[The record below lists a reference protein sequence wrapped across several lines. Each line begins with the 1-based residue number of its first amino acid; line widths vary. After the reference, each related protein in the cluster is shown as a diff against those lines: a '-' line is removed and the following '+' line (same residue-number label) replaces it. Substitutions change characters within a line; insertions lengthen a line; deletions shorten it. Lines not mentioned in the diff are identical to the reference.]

1 MSKKKAPPP
10 PLVVPILRPLPDS
23 IETDSIETKQSAT
36 SSSRP
41 HDRNKRKSQSLDT
54 SHSYSGFKS
63 GDLATTSSPLPSSP
77 SVSSKMSKVLRLAKK
92 RMVNYSYFERLHLGG
107 GGENRVHWMNMVR
120 IRRSDL
126 NKAYRRRGPTL
137 NRRGREYYSLGMS
150 VGAILASTKDA
161 NVMLDRIRQLLL
173 EYEFCYHSKG
183 SATQNIS
190 LMMATDRG
198 LFPVG
203 NLESQCL
210 SSTNS
215 SDTGSGPTPTLYK
228 QYTKPLYLMLE
239 TSQCPGQHV
248 DYMEIVLSLC
258 TVLRDM
264 YQRVMESA
272 EVISISDRRSNTLLN
287 IDGCLKKRVVN
298 PLSQDM
304 HNIAVDLLREQQN
317 DIATLFDS
325 DLLLPTMFGK
335 EPAANALIQ
344 GNTKKEKKVWTVQGK
359 EEQ

>member
-1 MSKKKAPPP
+1 
-10 PLVVPILRPLPDS
+10 
-23 IETDSIETKQSAT
+23 
-36 SSSRP
+36 
-41 HDRNKRKSQSLDT
+41 
-54 SHSYSGFKS
+54 
-63 GDLATTSSPLPSSP
+63 
-77 SVSSKMSKVLRLAKK
+77 MSKVLRLAKK
-92 RMVNYSYFERLHLGG
+92 RIVNYSYYERLHLGG

-137 NRRGREYYSLGMS
+137 NRRGREYYALGMS
-150 VGAILASTKDA
+150 VGAILASTKDV

-203 NLESQCL
+203 SLESQCL
-210 SSTNS
+210 SSTNSSATTSSSTTSFSSTNTFSSSSSSTTSSS

-248 DYMEIVLSLC
+248 DYTEIVLSLC

-272 EVISISDRRSNTLLN
+272 EVISMSDRRSNTLLN

-298 PLSQDM
+298 PISQDM

-335 EPAANALIQ
+335 EPAANASIQ
-344 GNTKKEKKVWTVQGK
+344 GNTKKEKEVWTVQGR
-359 EEQ
+359 EEEE